1 MHIFHL
7 NFVTVLKINVV
18 PLKSIDHIREKLLD
32 LRNSLKAFSKHLV
45 LMILH
50 LVLITWILPRILLSY
65 IVKEFFFLLFLST
78 YFLFQPFS
86 GFFLNYTC
94 CIFYNCR
101 PWAD

>member
-65 IVKEFFFLLFLST
+65 IVKEFFFPFIFEHLFSISTIFRVLSKLHLLHFL
-78 YFLFQPFS
+78 
-86 GFFLNYTC
+86 
-94 CIFYNCR
+94 
-101 PWAD
+101 